1 MKFSMLLPAKYDEK
15 KWTLAKQIGVD
26 YAITKA
32 APELTG
38 KLPPYDFKVLKSIS
52 DNFREKGFKLYGLE
66 GDQFDMAPIK
76 LGLSNRDELI
86 EKYIQMLHNMGRLEI
101 PLLCYNFMAS
111 IGWFRTRVN
120 IPERGGAQVSGF
132 YLDDVKEHLVS
143 EDERISEAKLWEN
156 LFYFQDAVLPEAKIA
171 GVKMALHPDDPPVSP
186 LKGVGRILTSSDAFE
201 KIWDRMPI
209 DSNAITFCQASFLT
223 MGENIQELAKK
234 WLVENRVAFLH
245 IRDIEGDR
253 ENFRETFHDNGPT
266 DMVEMFQIYKKYG
279 FDGPVRP
286 DHAPAMHGET
296 QSSFGGSTTVGYEIT
311 GKIFAIGYMKG
322 ILEAVEKLTAN

>member
-1 MKFSMLLPAKYDEK
+1 MKFSMLLPAKYDER
-15 KWTLAKQIGVD
+15 KWTLARQIGVE

-38 KLPPYDFKVLKSIS
+38 TEPPHNFKVLKSVADS
-52 DNFREKGFKLYGLE
+52 FREKGFKLYGLE

-76 LGLSNRDELI
+76 LGLANRDEVI
-86 EKYIQMLHNMGRLEI
+86 EKYIDLLHNMGRLEI

-111 IGWFRTRVN
+111 IGWFRTRVD

-132 YLDDVKEHLVS
+132 YLDDVSNQFVP
-143 EDERISEAKLWEN
+143 EDQRISEEKLWEN
-156 LFYFQDAVLPEAKIA
+156 LFYFQDAVLPEAKSA

-186 LKGVGRILTSSDAFE
+186 LKGVGRILTNSAAFE
-201 KIWDRMPI
+201 KVWNRNPI
-209 DSNAITFCQASFLT
+209 ESNAITFCQASFLT

-234 WLVENRVAFLH
+234 WLKENRVAFLH
-245 IRDIEGDR
+245 IRDVEGDR

-266 DMVEMFQIYKKYG
+266 NMVEMFRIYHQYG
-279 FDGPVRP
+279 FDGPLRP
-286 DHAPAMHGET
+286 DHAPAMYGET
-296 QSSFGGSTTVGYEIT
+296 QGSFGGSTTVGYEIT

-322 ILEAVEKLTAN
+322 ILEAVEQSGN

>member
-1 MKFSMLLPAKYDEK
+1 MKFSMLLPGKYDER
-15 KWTLAKQIGVD
+15 KWTLARQIGVD

-38 KLPPYDFKVLKSIS
+38 KQPPYDFEVLKGIS
-52 DNFREKGFKLYGLE
+52 EQFRVKGFQLYGLE

-76 LGLSNRDELI
+76 LGLANRDQLI
-86 EKYIQMLHNMGRLEI
+86 EQYIQMLHNMGKLEI

-111 IGWFRTRVN
+111 IGWFRTRVD

-132 YLDDVKEHLVS
+132 YLDDVKDQLVH

-156 LFYFQDAVLPEAKIA
+156 LFYFQDAVLPEAKSA

-186 LKGVGRILTSSDAFE
+186 LKGVARILTNAEAFE
-201 KIWDRMPI
+201 KVWQRNPI

-223 MGENIQELAKK
+223 MGEDIRELAHK
-234 WLVENRVAFLH
+234 WLREKRIAFLH

-266 DMVEMFQIYKKYG
+266 DMVEMLKIYKGHG
-279 FDGPVRP
+279 FDGPIRP
-286 DHAPAMHGET
+286 DHAPAMFGET
-296 QSSFGGSTTVGYEIT
+296 QGTFGGSTTVGYEIT
-311 GKIFAIGYMKG
+311 GKIFAIGYLKG
-322 ILEAVEKLTAN
+322 IFESV